1 MRTLFGALPL
11 GSPRWWHC
19 PCQARASRNNQPAL
33 PPLRERTTPELSYLQ
48 TRFAALVSYGLSAD
62 MLNKIL
68 PLGRVLHTTT
78 VRRQVQATAQ
88 RLENELPILICRCPR
103 ATRSGPRSGAALRSG
118 GGKLHPVGGCSC
130 VQLAERVMA
139 RSLVCAVSGSSRHF
153 SPIASIAR
161 NQGSRRRLWARV
173 GAGGAGRL
181 TSQRGATPARLRAH
195 SEVLRDRGPL
205 PTSRERASSSGGCLR
220 CTAGRRRSD

>member
-11 GSPRWWHC
+11 GSPAGGTA
-19 PCQARASRNNQPAL
+19 PARRGRAETISPL
-33 PPLRERTTPELSYLQ
+33 CHPPRADHPG
-48 TRFAALVSYGLSAD
+48 VVLSAD
-62 MLNKIL
+62 TLRRAGVLRAVRRHAQQDPAAGPGPAHHDSAAPGAGHRATPGERAPHPHL
-68 PLGRVLHTTT
+68 PLSARNAEWSEVRCCSPEW
-78 VRRQVQATAQ
+78 RRQTAPCW
-88 RLENELPILICRCPR
+88 RLLLR
-103 ATRSGPRSGAALRSG
+103 AIGREGHG
-118 GGKLHPVGGCSC
+118 HP
-130 VQLAERVMA
+130 
-139 RSLVCAVSGSSRHF
+139 LVCAVSGSSRHF

-195 SEVLRDRGPL
+195 PEVLRDRGPL

>member
-139 RSLVCAVSGSSRHF
+139 IPLYVP
-153 SPIASIAR
+153 SPVVL
-161 NQGSRRRLWARV
+161 GTFRR
-173 GAGGAGRL
+173 
-181 TSQRGATPARLRAH
+181 
-195 SEVLRDRGPL
+195 
-205 PTSRERASSSGGCLR
+205 
-220 CTAGRRRSD
+220 